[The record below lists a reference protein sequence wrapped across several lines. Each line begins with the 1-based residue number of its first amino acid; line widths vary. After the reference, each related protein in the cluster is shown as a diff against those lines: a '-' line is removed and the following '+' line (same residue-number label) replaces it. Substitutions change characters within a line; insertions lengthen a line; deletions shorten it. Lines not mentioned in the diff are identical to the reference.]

1 MEVITML
8 LLPKA
13 GNVLWVAINQFESIL
28 SENKMILWSM
38 LMNSMENLAFI
49 VMIQFAFIDMPTE
62 IIGHH

>member
-1 MEVITML
+1 MKIITML

-13 GNVLWVAINQFESIL
+13 GNVLWVAINQF
-28 SENKMILWSM
+28 KMILWSM

>member
-1 MEVITML
+1 ML

-13 GNVLWVAINQFESIL
+13 GNVLCVAINKIQSFF

-38 LMNSMENLAFI
+38 LMNCMENLAFI
-49 VMIQFAFIDMPTE
+49 VMIKFAFIDMPKE